1 MRALYALLG
10 MEVMSVVG
18 AKLISNE
25 RKTMSHKY
33 NPTVTELR
41 QAYEVAFGEN
51 GVYNLVGAMFAN
63 LDQDTIERLYAQ
75 VLHEVRQDLL
85 EKGLI

>member
-1 MRALYALLG
+1 
-10 MEVMSVVG
+10 MSY
-18 AKLISNE
+18 
-25 RKTMSHKY
+25 KY

-41 QAYEVAFGEN
+41 QAYEVAFGET

-63 LDQDTIERLYAQ
+63 LAPETIERLYAQ
-75 VLHEVRQDLL
+75 VIHEIRIDLK

>member
-1 MRALYALLG
+1 
-10 MEVMSVVG
+10 VVTARIKTTTKG
-18 AKLISNE
+18 KL
-25 RKTMSHKY
+25 MSHKY

-41 QAYEVAFGEN
+41 QAYEVLWGDM

-75 VLHEVRQDLL
+75 AINEVRQDLL

>member
-1 MRALYALLG
+1 
-10 MEVMSVVG
+10 MSYQ
-18 AKLISNE
+18 
-25 RKTMSHKY
+25 Y

-75 VLHEVRQDLL
+75 ALHEVRQDLL
-85 EKGLI
+85 EKGVI